1 MPAYPP
7 SVPTAISF
15 THLTHTWPDGTPCL
29 TNITGTVTAPIT
41 ALIGDNGS
49 GKSTLLKILAGQ
61 LTPTSGSI
69 RTPSSTAY
77 LPQDL
82 GLSAKQ
88 TLADLFGISTILDAL
103 DELES
108 GNYSPTLLDTIGDH
122 WDAAEHALAQ
132 LTAAGFSPANTVE
145 PADCRQFLRRRV
157 GTLSGGQAV
166 TAALAG
172 ALSGSPS
179 FLLLDEPTN
188 NLDGQAKERFYQ
200 LLERLPCPAL
210 IVTHDRELLSR
221 VQAILELR
229 AGNMRSFTGNYA
241 VYRQAIAQE
250 QEAVRRHY
258 RQAQQVE
265 RKEKRDRIEAETK
278 LAHSHRRAQ
287 TFKARKKASAMEMGL
302 AASTAQVS
310 AAKLRKTHQER
321 LQIAQ
326 ATKQKTA
333 DALRKDES
341 VYLDLPGTSLPPGKR
356 VLELEIVNPGIS
368 MPSDQP
374 RYLALQGPERLRLAG
389 PNGSGKTT
397 LLRAIAQAGSTEY
410 KDQVANAL
418 PSIYSVTYCLQA
430 VSYLPQVIDLPADTT
445 MLDYVWQADPQL
457 TTQEV
462 RDSLAR
468 LLFRRDRVELPLEG
482 LSGGERFRVALA
494 RQLLATPAPQLLL
507 LDEPTNNLDI
517 ASVNWLV
524 SALASYRGALLV
536 VSHDDYFCQQLDL
549 TRTLDLP

>member
-1 MPAYPP
+1 MPAHTS
-7 SVPTAISF
+7 SVHASISF
-15 THLTHTWPDGTPCL
+15 THLTHTWPDGAPCL
-29 TNITGTVTAPIT
+29 TNITGTVTAPVT

-61 LTPTSGSI
+61 LAPTAGSLSAPSGI
-69 RTPSSTAY
+69 AY

-82 GLSAKQ
+82 GLSAEQ
-88 TLADLFGISTILDAL
+88 TLADLFGISPILDAL

-108 GNYSPTLLDTIGDH
+108 GNYSPALLDTVGDR
-122 WDAAEHALAQ
+122 WDAAEYALAQ

-145 PADCRQFLRRRV
+145 PADCCQFLRRTV

-172 ALSGSPS
+172 VLSGSPS

-188 NLDGQAKERFYQ
+188 NLDCQAKERFYE
-200 LLERLPCPAL
+200 LLGYLPCPAL

-221 VQAILELR
+221 VHAILELR

-241 VYRQAIAQE
+241 VYRQAIEQE
-250 QEAVRRHY
+250 QEAARRHY
-258 RQAQQVE
+258 RQAQQAE
-265 RKEKRDRIEAETK
+265 RKEKRERIEAETK
-278 LAHSHRRAQ
+278 LARSNQQAQ
-287 TFKARKKASAMEMGL
+287 TFKERKKASAMEMGL
-302 AASTAQVS
+302 AASTAQVF

-321 LQIAQ
+321 LQTAQ

-333 DALRKDES
+333 DAIRKDES
-341 VYLDLPGTSLPPGKR
+341 VYLDLPGTSLPQGRR
-356 VLELEIVNPGIS
+356 VLELELVNPGDS
-368 MPSDQP
+368 TPAVLP
-374 RYLALQGPERLRLAG
+374 HCFTLQGPERVRLAG

-397 LLRAIAQAGSTEY
+397 LLRAIAQAGSTVSQ
-410 KDQVANAL
+410 DRVAGAL
-418 PSIYSVTYCLQA
+418 PSIYRVTYCLPE
-430 VSYLPQVIDLPADTT
+430 VGYLPQVIDLPADTT
-445 MLDYVWQADPQL
+445 MLDYVWQANPQL
-457 TTQEV
+457 TAQEV
-462 RDSLAR
+462 RDGLAR
-468 LLFRRDRVELPLEG
+468 LLFRHDRVELPLRV

-517 ASVNWLV
+517 ASVDWLV

-536 VSHDDYFCQQLDL
+536 VSHDEHFCQQLGFS
-549 TRTLDLP
+549 RTLSLP

>member
-1 MPAYPP
+1 MPAHTP
-7 SVPTAISF
+7 SVPTTISF

-29 TNITGTVTAPIT
+29 TNITGTVTAPVT

-61 LTPTSGSI
+61 LAPTTGSVSAPSGI
-69 RTPSSTAY
+69 AY

-82 GLSAKQ
+82 GLSAEQ
-88 TLADLFGISTILDAL
+88 TLADLFGISPILSAL

-108 GNYSPTLLDTIGDH
+108 GNYSPALLDIIGDR
-122 WDAAEHALAQ
+122 WDAAEHALVQ
-132 LTAAGFSPANTVE
+132 LTAAGFSPANKIE
-145 PADCRQFLRRRV
+145 PADCRQLLRRTV

-172 ALSGSPS
+172 ILSSSPS

-188 NLDGQAKERFYQ
+188 NLDRQAKERFYE
-200 LLERLPCPAL
+200 LLGHLPCPAL

-221 VQAILELR
+221 VHAILELR

-241 VYRQAIAQE
+241 VYRQAIDQE
-250 QEAVRRHY
+250 QEAARRHY
-258 RQAQQVE
+258 RQAQQAE

-278 LAHSHRRAQ
+278 LARSHRQAQ

-310 AAKLRKTHQER
+310 AAKLRKTHQEC
-321 LQIAQ
+321 LQTAQ

-333 DALRKDES
+333 DAIRKEES
-341 VYLDLPGTSLPPGKR
+341 VYLDLPGTSLPPGRR
-356 VLELEIVNPGIS
+356 VLELELVNPGDS
-368 MPSDQP
+368 TPADLP
-374 RYLALQGPERLRLAG
+374 HCFTLQGPERVRLAG

-397 LLRAIAQAGSTEY
+397 LLRAIAWAGSTACQ
-410 KDQVANAL
+410 DRVTGAL
-418 PSIYSVTYCLQA
+418 PSIYRVTYCLPEIG
-430 VSYLPQVIDLPADTT
+430 YLPQVIDLPADTT
-445 MLDYVWQADPQL
+445 MLDYVRQANPQL
-457 TTQEV
+457 TAQEV
-462 RDSLAR
+462 RDGLAR
-468 LLFRRDRVELPLEG
+468 LLFRRDRVELPLG
-482 LSGGERFRVALA
+482 VLSGGERFRVALA

-517 ASVNWLV
+517 SSVDWLV
-524 SALASYRGALLV
+524 SALTNYRGALLV
-536 VSHDDYFCQQLDL
+536 VSHDAYFCQQLGL
-549 TRTLDLP
+549 TRALHLP